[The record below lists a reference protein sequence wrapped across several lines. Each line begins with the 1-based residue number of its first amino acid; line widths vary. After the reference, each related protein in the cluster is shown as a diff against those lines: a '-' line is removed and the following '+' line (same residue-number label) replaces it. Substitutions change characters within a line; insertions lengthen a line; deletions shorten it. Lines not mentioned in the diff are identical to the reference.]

1 MTQYGSVIS
10 DREQNVTRRLSECG
24 DELLKKEIELLKK
37 EAKAKPD
44 GPKAKSQT
52 KVSVGKGDRVVE
64 YELVKCAR
72 NSTKRTRVTF
82 TFAAQ
87 SESGKVFPIGICQS
101 LKIITGGGKAVEGR
115 VVAGPGAVPGKELD
129 DVVYLTKGGW
139 KKFQVTY
146 EGVDEDITEL
156 DQVELIMGPPLGFA
170 RQPVTFQGIK
180 IESK

>member
-1 MTQYGSVIS
+1 MSLEDFRSAATSCS
-10 DREQNVTRRLSECG
+10 RRRSSP
-24 DELLKKEIELLKK
+24 LKK

-64 YELVKCAR
+64 YELVKCPR
-72 NSTKRTRVTF
+72 SSTRRTRVTF

-115 VVAGPGAVPGKELD
+115 VVAGPGAVPGKGLD
-129 DVVYLTKGGW
+129 DVVYLTKEAGRSSRSPTREW
-139 KKFQVTY
+139 TRTFR
-146 EGVDEDITEL
+146 L